1 MDNLTTFERA
11 LLTEFETLAA
21 SCAASGKVSAAT
33 AERLSKASEHFS
45 GQIATLRRTQAAQ
58 SETLENLTEAL
69 DEQVRLTTNLIAQVN
84 ALLRERRS

>member
-11 LLTEFETLAA
+11 LLAEFESLAA

-58 SETLENLTEAL
+58 SEALETLTEAL
-69 DEQVRLTTNLIAQVN
+69 DAQVKLTTTLIGRVN
-84 ALLRERRS
+84 ALARVLES